1 VSLSELRGSAA
12 IAQLSDCVI
21 GLERNQ
27 QAEDLKEANTTVV
40 RVLKNRFAG
49 LTGVACRLFYD
60 KDTGRMVELE
70 ESAEE
75 NFEVPF

>member
-1 VSLSELRGSAA
+1 
-12 IAQLSDCVI
+12 VI

-49 LTGVACRLFYD
+49 LTGVACKLFYER
-60 KDTGRMVELE
+60 DTGRLVEVPDDA
-70 ESAEE
+70 AEQ
-75 NFEVPF
+75 NYEVPF